1 MDQGFALFAICSGLF
16 LISILYS
23 SVGHGGASGY
33 LALLSLTAYGEM
45 QSAWLKQHVWVLNL
59 VVAGLAFIHYSRA
72 GHHSRSKSLP
82 FLLAS
87 IPFAFLGGYLQVD
100 GAIYDTLLSITLLY
114 AAFRL
119 FSVKKELDVTQIT
132 DPEKTQA
139 YAFGAGIGFFSGI
152 IGVGGGIFLSPVLL
166 LKQWATPKAAA
177 ATAALFIWVNS
188 ASGLLGA
195 AASNQLVL
203 ETQTLLP
210 FIIAVL
216 LGGLIGSRYGSN
228 HAKQSTVR
236 NLLVAVLLLA
246 SVKRISELLF

>member
-33 LALLSLTAYGEM
+33 IALLSLTTYGEM

-59 VVAGLAFIHYSRA
+59 VVAGLAFIHYSKA
-72 GHHSRSKSLP
+72 GHHLFSKSLP

-87 IPFAFLGGYLQVD
+87 IPFAFIGGYLKVD
-100 GAIYDTLLSITLLY
+100 GTIYDTLLSITLVY

-119 FSVKKELDVTQIT
+119 LSVKHELETIQIT
-132 DPEKTQA
+132 DPKKPQA

-152 IGVGGGIFLSPVLL
+152 IGVGGGIFLSPILL

-210 FIIAVL
+210 FILAVL
-216 LGGLIGSRYGSN
+216 LGGLIGSRYGSI

-236 NLLVAVLLLA
+236 NLLVGVLLLA
-246 SVKRISELLF
+246 SVKRISELFL

>member
-1 MDQGFALFAICSGLF
+1 MDQGFTLFAICSGLF

-33 LALLSLTAYGEM
+33 IALLSLTTYGEM
-45 QSAWLKQHVWVLNL
+45 QSAWLKQHVWILNL
-59 VVAGLAFIHYSRA
+59 VVAGLAFFHYSKA
-72 GHHSRSKSLP
+72 GHHLFSKSLP

-87 IPFAFLGGYLQVD
+87 IPFAFIGGYLKVD
-100 GAIYDTLLSITLLY
+100 GAIYDTLLSITLVY

-119 FSVKKELDVTQIT
+119 LSVKNELETIQIT
-132 DPEKTQA
+132 DPEKPQA

-152 IGVGGGIFLSPVLL
+152 IGVGGGIFLSPILL

-216 LGGLIGSRYGSN
+216 LGGLIGSRYGSI

-246 SVKRISELLF
+246 SVKRIYELFL

>member
-1 MDQGFALFAICSGLF
+1 MDQGFALFAICCGLF
-16 LISILYS
+16 FISILYS

-33 LALLSLTAYGEM
+33 LALLSLTSYGEM

-59 VVAGLAFIHYSRA
+59 VVAGLAFIHYSKA
-72 GHHSRSKSLP
+72 GHHSRSKSFP

-87 IPFAFLGGYLQVD
+87 IPFAFIGGYLRVD
-100 GAIYDTLLSITLLY
+100 GTIYDVLLSITLLY

-119 FSVKKELDVTQIT
+119 LSINDEFHHTQT
-132 DPEKTQA
+132 NDPEKIQA
-139 YAFGAGIGFFSGI
+139 YPLGAGIGLFSGI

-166 LKQWATPKAAA
+166 LKRWATPKAAA

-195 AASNQLVL
+195 AASNQLIL
-203 ETQTLLP
+203 EIPTLLP
-210 FIIAVL
+210 FITAVL
-216 LGGLIGSRYGSN
+216 LGGLIGSRYGST
-228 HAKQSTVR
+228 HANQLTVR
-236 NLLVAVLLLA
+236 NLLIAVLLLA

>member
-1 MDQGFALFAICSGLF
+1 MDQGFALLAVCSGLF

-33 LALLSLTAYGEM
+33 LALLSLTTYGEM
-45 QSAWLKQHVWVLNL
+45 HSAWLKQHVWVLNL
-59 VVAGLAFIHYSRA
+59 VVAGLAFFHYAKA

-82 FLLAS
+82 FIVAS
-87 IPFAFLGGYLQVD
+87 IPFAFIGGYLRVD
-100 GAIYDTLLSITLLY
+100 GAIYDTLLSVTLLY
-114 AAFRL
+114 AALRL
-119 FSVKKELDVTQIT
+119 LSIKKKFEHIEIT
-132 DPEKTQA
+132 EPEKNQA
-139 YAFGAGIGFFSGI
+139 YAFGAGIGLFSGI
-152 IGVGGGIFLSPVLL
+152 IGVGGGIFLSPILL

-210 FIIAVL
+210 FITAVL
-216 LGGLIGSRYGSN
+216 LGGLIGSRYGSV
-228 HAKQSTVR
+228 HANQSTVR